1 MRTALVTALVA
12 LLSGLWPAVAMAQM
26 TTAVVATGLSNPVA
40 FVMDPSDPSMFYAV
54 EQRGTIRTVRNGV
67 VGATFYLDLRLD
79 VRSGG
84 EQGLLGMAF
93 PPDAAISRRFYVN
106 FTNPDG
112 DTVIARF
119 HRDAQGR
126 VEPSSRFD
134 LMWPDGR
141 RLIEQPFDNHN
152 GGHLAFGPDGYL
164 YIGLGDGGNG
174 GDPFNNAQNPR
185 SLLGKMLRIDV
196 NVPDDDPRGYRI
208 PEDNP
213 FVDGTPVSGLLEIWD
228 VGLRNPWRYSFDD
241 VTHGGTGALVIGDVG
256 QNAREEIDWEP
267 RGAGG
272 RNYGWRLREGPLAY
286 DARLPA
292 AFLPLTEPIHDYP
305 RNIGQSITGGFVYR
319 GAALP
324 AMFNGRYFFA
334 DFVSGRVF
342 SLGINLGA
350 GQEARATD
358 IIEVTD
364 LLGGIAQL
372 GMVSAFG
379 VDADAE
385 IYIVSYSRG
394 RVLKV
399 VPATR

>member
-1 MRTALVTALVA
+1 MRTALARVVVA
-12 LLSGLWPAVAMAQM
+12 VLSGILPVQAMAQM
-26 TTAVVATGLSNPVA
+26 TTSVVASGLSNPVA
-40 FVMDPSDPSMFYAV
+40 FVVDPADPSMFYVV
-54 EQRGTIRTVRNGV
+54 EQRGTIRATRNGSV
-67 VGATFYLDLRLD
+67 SSTFFLDLRLD

-84 EQGLLGMAF
+84 EQGLLGFAF
-93 PPDAAISRRFYVN
+93 HPDAATSGRFFVN
-106 FTNPDG
+106 FTNVNG
-112 DTVIARF
+112 DTVVARF
-119 HRDAQGR
+119 RRDEEGR
-126 VEPSSRFD
+126 VDPASRFD

-141 RLIEQPFDNHN
+141 RVIDQPFDNHN

-164 YIGLGDGGNG
+164 YIGLGDGGSG

-185 SLLGKMLRIDV
+185 ALLGKMLRIDV

-208 PEDNP
+208 PQDNP
-213 FVDGTPVSGLLEIWD
+213 FVDGHPIAGLLEIWD

-241 VTHGGTGALVIGDVG
+241 MAHGGTGALVIADVG

-267 RGAGG
+267 RSAGG
-272 RNYGWRLREGPLAY
+272 RNYGWRVREGLLPY

-292 AFLPLTEPIHDYP
+292 AFLPLTEPIHDYA
-305 RNIGQSITGGFVYR
+305 RSVGQSVTGGYVYR

-334 DFVSGRVF
+334 DFVTGRVF
-342 SLGINLGA
+342 SLGINLDA
-350 GQEARATD
+350 GQEARAVDILELTD
-358 IIEVTD
+358 M
-364 LLGGIAQL
+364 LGGANEL
-372 GMVSAFG
+372 GMISSFA

-399 VPATR
+399 VPAAR